1 MIPYHDHSRFFS
13 DNIFFL
19 EGDCSPLSF
28 QVLILCWTVTAIS
41 FVVFFAGCQPIIWP
55 FWKGVTSLPQ
65 VWHGCL
71 RNNKLHTGSVR
82 VKKKT
87 CHQLK
92 HIKLLPICLVKSRW
106 LPFFGHAVCHVANWA
121 YIILHILWLTTVIIA
136 WHFFWWIQK
145 YACISVTYWERLTP
159 YQPPASTPTTVAQ
172 SGGLNINTFWRHQ
185 SINAPNLTLHF
196 FCDWPQIC

>member
-136 WHFFWWIQK
+136 WHFFLMNSEICL
-145 YACISVTYWERLTP
+145 YFCHILRETHSI
-159 YQPPASTPTTVAQ
+159 STPSLHSHHCCTE
-172 SGGLNINTFWRHQ
+172 WR
-185 SINAPNLTLHF
+185 SEY
-196 FCDWPQIC
+196 